1 MSVCHLSSDLKDEWL
16 AWEGY
21 EGGDKELEKS
31 YTLGT
36 ERSFIWLALKWNP
49 TLYLDLLKLS
59 MCGDSHL
66 GFNFFIQMI
75 L

>member
-1 MSVCHLSSDLKDEWL
+1 MPSKFRPKRRVVRL

-21 EGGDKELEKS
+21 EGGNKELERS
-31 YTLGT
+31 CTPGT

-49 TLYLDLLKLS
+49 TLYLDLLTLS
-59 MCGDSHL
+59 ICDDSHL
-66 GFNFFIQMI
+66 GFNSFIQMI